1 MIRTLKKIA
10 WSIAFNMGALYV
22 MVQLLDSVT
31 YSGGWAFFLVA
42 GVTIGFLNTFLLPI
56 LKFISLPLVFVSA
69 GLFLIVLNA
78 LILWLT
84 DQLLEILDFATIDFQ
99 INGALNFVLATLI
112 FGLTNWFEHF
122 LFKRLR

>member
-1 MIRTLKKIA
+1 MRTLKKIA

-22 MVQLLDSVT
+22 VVELLDSVT
-31 YSGGWAFFLVA
+31 YSGGWLFFLVA
-42 GVTIGFLNTFLLPI
+42 GATIGFLNTFLLP
-56 LKFISLPLVFVSA
+56 LLRFISLPLVFVSA

-84 DQLLEILDFATIDFQ
+84 DQLLEILDFTTIDFQ
-99 INGALNFVLATLI
+99 INGALNFVLAALI

>member
-22 MVQLLDSVT
+22 MVQLFESVT

-42 GVTIGFLNTFLLPI
+42 GVIIGFLNTFLLPI

-78 LILWLT
+78 VILWLT
-84 DQLLEILDFATIDFQ
+84 DQLLEILDFTTIDFQ
-99 INGALNFVLATLI
+99 INGALNFVLAALI

>member
-1 MIRTLKKIA
+1 MRKLKKIA

-22 MVQLLDSVT
+22 MVQVLDSIT

-42 GVTIGFLNTFLLPI
+42 GVTIGFLNTFLLPL

-78 LILWLT
+78 VILWLT
-84 DQLLEILDFATIDFQ
+84 DELLEILDFTTIDFQ
-99 INGALNFVLATLI
+99 INGALNFVLAALI